1 MGQIPSAPAGVPL
14 KPSLRGVS
22 HEVAFFISPV
32 AWVALLE
39 AAPSTGARVAV
50 AVYAAALSGLFGVS
64 TLLHRRHWEPATRMW
79 MRRADHSMIFV
90 AIAGTYTPVAALALP
105 SGLAI
110 AVLVVV
116 WGGATAGI
124 AGRMVRRRPAS
135 KRVATIPYVALG
147 WIAVAVIPALFDRL
161 GVAGVALLVGGGAL
175 YTVGAVVFARQRPDP
190 WPAVFGYHELF
201 HVLVVAGAALHL
213 AAVQFVVLPRA

>member
-1 MGQIPSAPAGVPL
+1 MGQVHSTPAGVPR
-14 KPSLRGVS
+14 KPRLRGVS
-22 HEVAFFISPV
+22 HEVAFFVSPV
-32 AWVALLE
+32 VWVALLR
-39 AAPSTGARVAV
+39 AAPSAGARVAV

-64 TLLHRRHWEPATRMW
+64 TLLHRRHWTPAARVW

-105 SGLAI
+105 PGVAI
-110 AVLVVV
+110 AVLVAV

-124 AGRMVRRRPAS
+124 AGRMMRRRPVS

-147 WIAVAVIPALFDRL
+147 WVAVAVIPALFDRL

-201 HVLVVAGAALHL
+201 HLLVIGGAALHV
-213 AAVQFVVLPRA
+213 AAVRFAVLPRA

>member
-1 MGQIPSAPAGVPL
+1 MGQIPSTPAGVPL

-22 HEVAFFISPV
+22 HEVAFFISPIV
-32 AWVALLE
+32 WLSLLM
-39 AAPSTGARVAV
+39 AAPSAGARVAV

-64 TLLHRRHWEPATRMW
+64 ALLHRRHWEPAARVW

-90 AIAGTYTPVAALALP
+90 AIAGTYTPVAALALTP
-105 SGLAI
+105 GVAI
-110 AVLVVV
+110 AVLVAV
-116 WGGATAGI
+116 WGGAIGGI
-124 AGRMVRRRPAS
+124 AGRLARRRPAS

-147 WIAVAVIPALFDRL
+147 WVAAAVMPALMNRL
-161 GVAGVALLVGGGAL
+161 GVAGVGLLVGGGAL

-201 HVLVVAGAALHL
+201 HVLVIAGAALHL
-213 AAVQFVVLPRA
+213 AAVRFVVLPRA